1 MTPKTLN
8 EINRR
13 LADND
18 WNSMQARKK
27 DKLRGNGIAL
37 TNINSRIRL
46 LYGDIY
52 GLTAYS
58 TLGRGSEFQIT
69 LPFYNQE

>member
-1 MTPKTLN
+1 
-8 EINRR
+8 
-13 LADND
+13 
-18 WNSMQARKK
+18 MQDRKK